1 MQKLCM
7 PSFSG
12 YVRILMFKRLWVR
25 ILVLDN
31 TSMVNFSALFGV
43 KLDCFI
49 EKEQIYAKNLNK
61 SLSKYVLWLSNDQW
75 QSLCYLVAYQ
85 LSILNFSDGKIW
97 GRDTFGLR
105 CPRPQPDR
113 SIRGPA
119 GLHISAS
126 KLVLHLPRQKNVRWF
141 QGKSHQ
147 AGGQLQ
153 NRFPNGQFPNNFS
166 SV

>member
-1 MQKLCM
+1 M

-85 LSILNFSDGKIW
+85 LSILNFSDGKI
-97 GRDTFGLR
+97 
-105 CPRPQPDR
+105 
-113 SIRGPA
+113 
-119 GLHISAS
+119 
-126 KLVLHLPRQKNVRWF
+126 
-141 QGKSHQ
+141 
-147 AGGQLQ
+147 
-153 NRFPNGQFPNNFS
+153 
-166 SV
+166 